1 MRETILACP
10 NNLLFIVENGY
21 IQLTQGRLE
30 IKYMLQEGMSRK
42 GITLAQS
49 SWSANIDT
57 SLAWRI
63 LYYMT
68 SGHDCHVVVITSSRT
83 EMKSGADEI
92 LPGLR
97 YENTGFL
104 NPFYHPSFCLVIRFQ
119 LPHNSPHV

>member
-30 IKYMLQEGMSRK
+30 IKYILQEGMSRN

-68 SGHDCHVVVITSSRT
+68 SGHDCHVVVIDLEDFRPLWL
-83 EMKSGADEI
+83 M
-92 LPGLR
+92 LL
-97 YENTGFL
+97 
-104 NPFYHPSFCLVIRFQ
+104 LVRW
-119 LPHNSPHV
+119 S